1 MRSLAPVVRRT
12 PSPPPPRRLLA
23 AAVLAAALA
32 WAVAQGAHTHGGP
45 APIEADLAGA
55 EARTIRVDASTGA
68 LDLRGVAVAPGE
80 VVEFVLEGSAEAGHR
95 FVLTG
100 LAGGAEIDRSVAP
113 DGDAVVRVRAPIEG
127 ALSFFCTVPGHE
139 GLHGSLVVGGG

>member
-1 MRSLAPVVRRT
+1 MRSLAPVVRRA
-12 PSPPPPRRLLA
+12 PAPPAPRRLLA
-23 AAVLAAALA
+23 AAVLTAALA

-55 EARTIRVDASTGA
+55 EARTIRVDASTGT

-100 LAGGAEIDRSVAP
+100 LAGAEIDRRTAP
-113 DGDAVVRVRAPIEG
+113 DGDAVVRVRAPLEG
-127 ALSFFCTVPGHE
+127 ALTFFCTVPGHE